1 MAGNLTTMLRMEER
15 AMADLSLQQA
25 TTIVEAALRKARE
38 TGCAPLAV
46 AVLDAGGHLKAFAR
60 EDGAGIIR
68 PQIAMG
74 KAWGAL
80 GMGVGSRT
88 LARRVADQPQQQA
101 FFSALNAMSDGRVV
115 PAPGGVLIRDGGGPA
130 IGAVGISGDVSD
142 KDEACAL
149 AGIAAARLVADTG

>member
-1 MAGNLTTMLRMEER
+1 MGLTLK
-15 AMADLSLQQA
+15 QA
-25 TTIVEAALRKARE
+25 TTIVEAALRKGRE

-60 EDGAGIIR
+60 EDGAGIVR
-68 PQIAMG
+68 PQIAVG

-80 GMGVGSRT
+80 GMGLGSRT

-101 FFSALNAMSDGRVV
+101 FFGALNAMSGGRVV
-115 PAPGGVLIRDGGGPA
+115 PAAGGVLVKDGGGEVV
-130 IGAVGISGDVSD
+130 GAVGISGDVSD

-149 AGIAAARLVADTG
+149 AGIAAASLVGDPGA